1 MAADGTVNIDVV
13 LNDQA
18 SEKAKQIDTILKGI
32 GDDAGEKIDDQIGQE
47 LNKVVDKTEKAH
59 DKMDESLKK
68 PLKQK
73 VDADTKE
80 AEEKTIK
87 LVKRYK
93 DLPDEVK
100 TKLVADAQKA
110 GIENFDH
117 LLKKVPKQV
126 LTELATKA
134 QKGEVI
140 DYEAL
145 LKKVPAKVLT
155 NLQVNDNASPALR
168 KIKQEADSTA
178 SHFTSLKEIVAG
190 TFIGG
195 LMTRGI
201 SMITGAMG
209 GLVHEAM
216 DASDAIYKFK
226 STMQL
231 GGFGADEIKSATAE
245 MKKYAD
251 ETVYDLGDVSN
262 TTAQL
267 AANGIK
273 NYMELTEAA
282 GNLNAQAGG
291 SAETFKSVA
300 MVMTQTAGAGKLTT
314 ENWNQLADAIPGAS
328 GVLQKAMKDNGAY
341 TGNFRD
347 AMANGEIT
355 AKEFNKAVTQLGM
368 NKGAI
373 EAAKST
379 ETFEGAFGNLQANVI
394 SGLNDMI
401 NAIGKKRMTNMI
413 NAASD
418 AVVKLTGFVLKMFSA
433 LAEHKQIAV
442 GLAAVLTGLFATRK
456 IIDFIGALGQA
467 KRAMIEFGLASE
479 AANALGGGAGGLGR
493 TAAGAVG
500 LGSRALSFAGKA
512 VPVAAATMAI
522 GSELTSKNSTS
533 QKIGGSAGAVAG
545 TALGAFAGSF
555 MGPAGTAI
563 GSAAGSWLGTKIGE
577 KAGEFAQKALKGKTL
592 IASTK
597 IKVDSDTNGLS
608 NKLSPNLNKLN
619 KLTIKAEVDQKS
631 INDTKA
637 KTDQLFVSMSKS
649 VDKYYADKEKKAQKD
664 LQQLVKQGMLTQ
676 AEADKRLKKMQEADQ
691 KEADARKKSL
701 DKMQRDT
708 NAHYRRLEA
717 IQNGS
722 NAKLQKIAQ
731 KYGTDSKKYQDA
743 LHKALEKENKKYS
756 DQLAHDQMH
765 ANSKVTK
772 SVKKGADEQRKILQ
786 KLSKDKGKLSL
797 QDLKQTEKDAKK
809 QYEAAVKPARKAR
822 DEIIDAA
829 KDKYKQTVKLAE
841 KERKENHSITQKQYD
856 DIVKHAKKQRD
867 DTVDAANDQYK
878 KVTKSAKDQH
888 NKVVHEVESQKNEVV
903 MAANGQATGHA
914 QAASNEYS
922 MVNKNVSSGSS
933 RTASIWNKLG
943 GQINKVLKVF
953 EASQKVPMLTEAY
966 ATGTGALVNDQ
977 LALVGEEGFELAHT
991 PRGIEVL
998 GKEGPEIRYLSA
1010 GTSIL
1015 THEQSKQV
1023 MALNGGKLPGYAKG
1037 TGAKIADFVSGAL
1050 DSAGDMLE
1058 EAFDF
1063 IGKSATEIW
1072 DKIKN
1077 SIGLDRLL
1085 DALPR
1090 PWLNQ
1095 TYGKGS
1101 IRIAEHSVGNFL
1113 KKLAD
1118 KFAESIGGDGVMSKA
1133 SFIKAAQVAAHL
1145 MGQTLSGH
1153 DIEHLYWQAYTES
1166 SVNPAQNGG
1175 YDDHDGTGLP
1185 IGLFQFKRGTWAAAT
1200 RHLPSNHH
1208 NIHSAVDQIMAVLA
1222 DRNWRSDFP
1231 PIGVKRGWS
1240 PSAYANGGWA
1250 DQLSIFGEVP
1260 GEPEVAINPRR
1271 DTADGLIAEAIEAR
1285 AQVDPNGLAGKLTKL
1300 IDQAKR
1306 DSLKIGASLN
1316 ASRTI
1321 QKQANASNIDLSKL
1335 NGDMNITMQVDGAVV
1350 GRVMYPRFR
1359 ALQNQEALI
1368 RSTNG
1373 AIPVGRAM
1381 PVGGMY

>member
-1 MAADGTVNIDVV
+1 
-13 LNDQA
+13 
-18 SEKAKQIDTILKGI
+18 
-32 GDDAGEKIDDQIGQE
+32 
-47 LNKVVDKTEKAH
+47 
-59 DKMDESLKK
+59 
-68 PLKQK
+68 
-73 VDADTKE
+73 
-80 AEEKTIK
+80 
-87 LVKRYK
+87 
-93 DLPDEVK
+93 
-100 TKLVADAQKA
+100 
-110 GIENFDH
+110 
-117 LLKKVPKQV
+117 
-126 LTELATKA
+126 
-134 QKGEVI
+134 
-140 DYEAL
+140 
-145 LKKVPAKVLT
+145 
-155 NLQVNDNASPALR
+155 
-168 KIKQEADSTA
+168 
-178 SHFTSLKEIVAG
+178 
-190 TFIGG
+190 
-195 LMTRGI
+195 
-201 SMITGAMG
+201 
-209 GLVHEAM
+209 
-216 DASDAIYKFK
+216 
-226 STMQL
+226 
-231 GGFGADEIKSATAE
+231 
-245 MKKYAD
+245 
-251 ETVYDLGDVSN
+251 
-262 TTAQL
+262 
-267 AANGIK
+267 
-273 NYMELTEAA
+273 
-282 GNLNAQAGG
+282 
-291 SAETFKSVA
+291 
-300 MVMTQTAGAGKLTT
+300 MV
-314 ENWNQLADAIPGAS
+314 
-328 GVLQKAMKDNGAY
+328 
-341 TGNFRD
+341 
-347 AMANGEIT
+347 
-355 AKEFNKAVTQLGM
+355 
-368 NKGAI
+368 
-373 EAAKST
+373 
-379 ETFEGAFGNLQANVI
+379 
-394 SGLNDMI
+394 
-401 NAIGKKRMTNMI
+401 
-413 NAASD
+413 
-418 AVVKLTGFVLKMFSA
+418 
-433 LAEHKQIAV
+433 
-442 GLAAVLTGLFATRK
+442 
-456 IIDFIGALGQA
+456 
-467 KRAMIEFGLASE
+467 
-479 AANALGGGAGGLGR
+479 
-493 TAAGAVG
+493 
-500 LGSRALSFAGKA
+500 
-512 VPVAAATMAI
+512 
-522 GSELTSKNSTS
+522 
-533 QKIGGSAGAVAG
+533 
-545 TALGAFAGSF
+545 
-555 MGPAGTAI
+555 
-563 GSAAGSWLGTKIGE
+563 
-577 KAGEFAQKALKGKTL
+577 
-592 IASTK
+592 ASTK
-597 IKVDSDTNGLS
+597 IKVDSDTNNLS

-631 INDTKA
+631 INDTEA
-637 KTDQLFVSMSKS
+637 KTDQLFASMSKS

-691 KEADARKKSL
+691 RGADTRKKSL
-701 DKMQRDT
+701 DKMQNDT
-708 NAHYRRLEA
+708 NAHYQRLEA
-717 IQNGS
+717 LQNGS

-743 LHKALEKENKKYS
+743 LHKALEKENKRYS
-756 DQLAHDQMH
+756 EQLARDQMN
-765 ANSKVTK
+765 ANGKVTK
-772 SVKKGADEQRKILQ
+772 SVRKGANEQRKILQ
-786 KLSKDKGKLSL
+786 KLSKDKGKLSM
-797 QDLKQTEKDAKK
+797 QDLKQTEKNAKK
-809 QYEAAVKPARKAR
+809 QYEAAVKPAKKAHN
-822 DEIIDAA
+822 EIIAAA
-829 KDKYKQTVKLAE
+829 KDKYNQTVKLAE

-878 KVTKSAKDQH
+878 KVTKSAKNQH
-888 NKVVHEVESQKNEVV
+888 DKVVHEVKSQKNEVV

-1037 TGAKIADFVSGAL
+1037 TGAKVADFVNGAL

-1113 KKLAD
+1113 KNLAD

-1153 DIEHLYWQAYTES
+1153 DIEHLYWQAFTES
-1166 SVNPAQNGG
+1166 TVNPAQNGG

-1250 DQLSIFGEVP
+1250 DKPSIFGEVP
-1260 GEPEVAINPRR
+1260 GEPELAINPRR
-1271 DTADGLIAEAIEAR
+1271 STADGLIAEAIEAR
-1285 AQVDPNGLAGKLTKL
+1285 AQVNPNGLAGRLAKL

>member
-1 MAADGTVNIDVV
+1 MAADGTVNIDVI

-32 GDDAGEKIDDQIGQE
+32 GDNAGEKIDDQIGQE
-47 LNKVVDKTEKAH
+47 LNKAVDKTEKAH
-59 DKMDESLKK
+59 DKMGEALKK
-68 PLKQK
+68 PVKQK

-100 TKLVADAQKA
+100 TKLIADAQKA

-117 LLKKVPKQV
+117 LLKKVPKKV

-134 QKGEVI
+134 QRGEVI

-145 LKKVPAKVLT
+145 LKKVPAKILT

-209 GLVHEAM
+209 GLVREAM
-216 DASDAIYKFK
+216 DASDAIFKFK

-231 GGFGADEIKSATAE
+231 GGFGADEIKSATTE

-251 ETVYDLGDVSN
+251 ETVYDLSDVSN

-273 NYMELTEAA
+273 NYMELTKAA

-300 MVMTQTAGAGKLTT
+300 MVMTQTAAAGKLTT
-314 ENWNQLADAIPGAS
+314 ENWIQLTGAIPGAS

-394 SGLNDMI
+394 SGLNKMI
-401 NAIGKKRMTNMI
+401 NAIGKKRMTDMI

-418 AVVKLTGFVLKMFSA
+418 AVVKLTGFVLKMFTA

-442 GLAAVLTGLFATRK
+442 GLAAVLTGIFATRK

-467 KRAMIEFGLASE
+467 KRAMVEFGLASE

-493 TAAGAVG
+493 TAAGAIG

-592 IASTK
+592 VASTK
-597 IKVDSDTNGLS
+597 IKIDSDTNNLS

-619 KLTIKAEVDQKS
+619 KLTIQAEIDQKS

-637 KTDQLFVSMSKS
+637 KTDQLFASMSKS

-691 KEADARKKSL
+691 KGADARKKSL

-708 NAHYRRLEA
+708 NAHYQRLEA

-731 KYGTDSKKYQDA
+731 KYGTDSKKYQNA
-743 LHKALEKENKKYS
+743 LHKALEKENKRYS
-756 DQLAHDQMH
+756 EQLARDQMN
-765 ANSKVTK
+765 ANGKVTK
-772 SVKKGADEQRKILQ
+772 SVSKGADEQRKILQ
-786 KLSKDKGKLSL
+786 KLSKDKGKLRL

-841 KERKENHSITQKQYD
+841 KEYKENHSITKKQYD
-856 DIVKHAKKQRD
+856 DIVKHAKNQRD
-867 DTVDAANDQYK
+867 NTVDAANDQYK

-888 NKVVHEVESQKNEVV
+888 DKVVHEVESQKNEVV

-933 RTASIWNKLG
+933 RTAKIWNTLG
-943 GQINKVLKVF
+943 AGINKVLKVF

-991 PRGIEVL
+991 PRGYEVL

-1023 MALNGGKLPGYAKG
+1023 MAINGGKLPGYAKG

-1113 KKLAD
+1113 KKMAD
-1118 KFAESIGGDGVMSKA
+1118 KFMDKFGGSFSGGAVTGDHKKLMAAAGIPSSWFSAIDYIVTHESGWRVNATNPS
-1133 SFIKAAQVAAHL
+1133 
-1145 MGQTLSGH
+1145 SG
-1153 DIEHLYWQAYTES
+1153 AY
-1166 SVNPAQNGG
+1166 
-1175 YDDHDGTGLP
+1175 GLP
-1185 IGLFQFKRGTWAAAT
+1185 QSLPGSKMASAGADWRTNPITQLRWMKNYVSRYGGGPGAAAF
-1200 RHLPSNHH
+1200 
-1208 NIHSAVDQIMAVLA
+1208 
-1222 DRNWRSDFP
+1222 WRSHH
-1231 PIGVKRGWS
+1231 W
-1240 PSAYANGGWA
+1240 YANGGWA
-1250 DQLSIFGEVP
+1250 DKPSIFGEVP
-1260 GEPEVAINPRR
+1260 GEPELAINPRR

-1285 AQVDPNGLAGKLTKL
+1285 AQVDPNGLAGRLAKTITAAKQ
-1300 IDQAKR
+1300 QAAGLLP
-1306 DSLKIGASLN
+1306 SASLPHAGQILADN
-1316 ASRTI
+1316 RQNGGSVTQGDIKLAVQLDGNTIARVVYPI
-1321 QKQANASNIDLSKL
+1321 QKAFQAQEIIVHN
-1335 NGDMNITMQVDGAVV
+1335 NGGAV
-1350 GRVMYPRFR
+1350 
-1359 ALQNQEALI
+1359 
-1368 RSTNG
+1368 
-1373 AIPVGRAM
+1373 PVGRAM
-1381 PVGGMY
+1381 PVGGAF

>member
-1 MAADGTVNIDVV
+1 MAADGTVNIDVI

-32 GDDAGEKIDDQIGQE
+32 GDNAGEKIDDQIGQE
-47 LNKVVDKTEKAH
+47 LNKAVDKTEKAH
-59 DKMDESLKK
+59 DKMGEALKK
-68 PLKQK
+68 PVKQK
-73 VDADTKE
+73 VDTDTKE

-100 TKLVADAQKA
+100 TKLIADAQKA

-117 LLKKVPKQV
+117 LLKKVPKKV

-134 QKGEVI
+134 QRGEVI

-145 LKKVPAKVLT
+145 LKKVPAKILT

-216 DASDAIYKFK
+216 NASDAIYKFK
-226 STMQL
+226 STMKL
-231 GGFGADEIKSATAE
+231 GGFGSDEIKSATAE

-251 ETVYDLGDVSN
+251 QTVYDLGDVAK

-379 ETFEGAFGNLQANVI
+379 ETFEGAFGNLEANVI
-394 SGLNDMI
+394 DGLNKMI
-401 NAIGKKRMTNMI
+401 NAIGKKRMTDMI

-592 IASTK
+592 VASTK
-597 IKVDSDTNGLS
+597 IKIDSDTNNLS

-619 KLTIKAEVDQKS
+619 KLTIKAEIDQKS

-637 KTDQLFVSMSKS
+637 KTDQLFASMSKS

-676 AEADKRLKKMQEADQ
+676 AEADKRLKKMQQADQ
-691 KEADARKKSL
+691 KEANERKKSL
-701 DKMQRDT
+701 DRMQRDT

-743 LHKALEKENKKYS
+743 LHKALEKENKRYS
-756 DQLAHDQMH
+756 EQLARDQMN

-772 SVKKGADEQRKILQ
+772 SVSKGADEQRKILQ

-809 QYEAAVKPARKAR
+809 QYEAAVKPAQKAR
-822 DEIIDAA
+822 DDIIKAA
-829 KDKYKQTVKLAE
+829 KDKHKQTIKIADE
-841 KERKENHSITQKQYD
+841 EYKKHHSISKKQYT
-856 DIVKHAKKQRD
+856 DIVNDADKQRD
-867 DTVDAANDQYK
+867 DTIKAAKDQYN
-878 KVTKSAKDQH
+878 KVTKSAEDQH
-888 NKVVHEVESQKNEVV
+888 KKVVHEVESQKNEVV

-914 QAASNEYS
+914 QAAANEYS

-943 GQINKVLKVF
+943 AGINKVLKVF
-953 EASQKVPMLTEAY
+953 EASQSVPMLTEAY

-1113 KKLAD
+1113 KKMAD
-1118 KFAESIGGDGVMSKA
+1118 KFMEKIGAMGVS
-1133 SFIKAAQVAAHL
+1133 
-1145 MGQTLSGH
+1145 
-1153 DIEHLYWQAYTES
+1153 E
-1166 SVNPAQNGG
+1166 
-1175 YDDHDGTGLP
+1175 GL
-1185 IGLFQFKRGTWAAAT
+1185 IRAAASLMKVSLSAGDVSHIMNVIQHESGGRANAINGWDSNAKKGT
-1200 RHLPSNHH
+1200 PSKGILQYIDPTFQTYAMPGHT
-1208 NIHSAVDQIMAVLA
+1208 NIWSPLDQLIALFN
-1222 DRNWRSDFP
+1222 DSTWRSDLKL
-1231 PIGVKRGWS
+1231 GGWG
-1240 PSAYANGGWA
+1240 PTGGRRFALGGWA
-1250 DQLSIFGEVP
+1250 DRPSIFGEVP

-1271 DTADGLIAEAIEAR
+1271 NTADGLIVEAIEAR
-1285 AQVDPNGLAGKLTKL
+1285 AQVDPNGLAGRLAKTITAAKQ
-1300 IDQAKR
+1300 QAAGLLP
-1306 DSLKIGASLN
+1306 SASLPHAGQILADN
-1316 ASRTI
+1316 RQNSGSAAQGDIKLAVQLDGNTIARVVYPI
-1321 QKQANASNIDLSKL
+1321 QKAFQAQEIIVHN
-1335 NGDMNITMQVDGAVV
+1335 NGGAV
-1350 GRVMYPRFR
+1350 
-1359 ALQNQEALI
+1359 
-1368 RSTNG
+1368 
-1373 AIPVGRAM
+1373 PVGRAM
-1381 PVGGMY
+1381 PVGGAF